1 MTKVRFLTQGSLI
14 IGFEITGHSTTDEND
29 QMGRLVCSA
38 VSSAAYM
45 AANTLTEIVGAQVD
59 AKVNDAIM
67 HITVK
72 SKLNESQITL
82 AGLKLHMCELSK
94 QYTTNVKV
102 ITEV

>member
-1 MTKVRFLTQGSLI
+1 MIT
-14 IGFEITGHSTTDEND
+14 GFEITGHSSTDEND
-29 QMGRLVCSA
+29 ETGRIVCSA

-67 HITVK
+67 RIVVK
-72 SKLNESQITL
+72 SKIQESQITL
-82 AGLKLHMCELSK
+82 AGLRLHMCELSK

>member
-1 MTKVRFLTQGSLI
+1 MTKVRFFTQGSLI

-29 QMGRLVCSA
+29 ETGRLVCSA

-45 AANTLTEIVGAQVD
+45 AVNTLTEFVGAQVD
-59 AKVNDAIM
+59 SKVNDAIM
-67 HITVK
+67 HIKVK

>member
-1 MTKVRFLTQGSLI
+1 MTKVRFFLQGSLI
-14 IGFEITGHSTTDEND
+14 IGFEITGHSTTDESD
-29 QMGRLVCSA
+29 DLGRLVCSS

-45 AANTLTEIVGAQVD
+45 AVNTLTEIVGAKVD
-59 AKVNDAIM
+59 AKVNDALM
-67 HITVK
+67 HVIVI
-72 SKLNESQITL
+72 SKINESQITL

>member
-1 MTKVRFLTQGSLI
+1 MTKVRFFKQGSLI
-14 IGFEITGHSTTDEND
+14 IGFEITGHSTTDESD
-29 QMGRLVCSA
+29 ETGRLVCSA

-45 AANTLTEIVGAQVD
+45 AVNTLTEIVGAKVD

-67 HITVK
+67 HIVVK
-72 SKLNESQITL
+72 SKLDESQITL
-82 AGLKLHMCELSK
+82 AGLRLHMCELSK